1 MSKNNSNKFSRRS
14 FVQTTLL
21 GAAGLTI
28 LPGFKNFIP
37 SDTINLGFI
46 GLGRQAMYLLDG
58 FLTIKSVKVLA
69 SADVYGVKNQRFKQR
84 VTKYYQKKGTNIDV
98 KTYEKYQDLLARTD
112 IDAVVIAVP
121 DHWHALIAIDA
132 LKAGKDVY
140 LEKPLTFTILEGKA
154 LR

>member
-1 MSKNNSNKFSRRS
+1 MSKNNSNNFSRRS

-28 LPGFKNFIP
+28 LPSFKNFIP

-69 SADVYGVKNQRFKQR
+69 SADVYG
-84 VTKYYQKKGTNIDV
+84 
-98 KTYEKYQDLLARTD
+98 
-112 IDAVVIAVP
+112 
-121 DHWHALIAIDA
+121 
-132 LKAGKDVY
+132 
-140 LEKPLTFTILEGKA
+140 
-154 LR
+154 